1 MPGVIRGY
9 HQQKPRMYTWIRND
23 VFEQKGPSWTLM
35 TFCHNNV
42 WMFFLFHGYFKLMYN
57 WINSK
62 TCLTESAVLA
72 NCSFEDSAD
81 GSTESINYRPPE
93 LSDLKGVS
101 EDDRN
106 KFKVAIKAIQKCSS
120 DIDALMELVSMF
132 GLLWCLNYILLL
144 DPFCL
149 VFRCWMFLFPVFAIL
164 ISQYSFSTFRVR
176 YYNICAIT
184 SNSIIKVCSNSGVYY
199 CWLYI
204 CDDKC
209 LYKGNMLIYIKKIK
223 HLELSTFWLSA
234 IQFYLEFRP
243 YANYLYRK
251 SDHIYFSQSCL
262 FSNTACY

>member
-1 MPGVIRGY
+1 MPWCRALFRVTINKSQGCIPEYV
-9 HQQKPRMYTWIRND
+9 
-23 VFEQKGPSWTLM
+23 M
-35 TFCHNNV
+35 TCFSKRDLHEPWWHFVTIMCEC
-42 WMFFLFHGYFKLMYN
+42 FYLFHGYFKLMYN

-132 GLLWCLNYILLL
+132 CLLWCLNYILFL

-184 SNSIIKVCSNSGVYY
+184 SNSIIKVCSNSGILLLTVYM
-199 CWLYI
+199 WWQMSL
-204 CDDKC
+204 
-209 LYKGNMLIYIKKIK
+209 
-223 HLELSTFWLSA
+223 
-234 IQFYLEFRP
+234 
-243 YANYLYRK
+243 
-251 SDHIYFSQSCL
+251 
-262 FSNTACY
+262 